1 MAELSGDN
9 FSRGNV
15 REGMSGAV
23 FLWEDRMAFF
33 RMGEFSWGLFF
44 EGGGG
49 MECLGKLGGVG
60 VRCRIY
66 VLWL

>member
-1 MAELSGDN
+1 
-9 FSRGNV
+9 
-15 REGMSGAV
+15 MSGAV

-49 MECLGKLGGVG
+49 IECLGKLGGVG
-60 VRCRIY
+60 VRCRLY